1 MTQSFYSL
9 LDSFSTFS
17 RLNVSEIAGI
27 GVLKSVNF
35 AFCGMKNISLIKKTI
50 KILDVHISY
59 NKNLQCNQ
67 NFSNS
72 IKNIVNV
79 IRLQHMRN
87 LTIEGKITIFKW
99 LVITQISYLAL
110 LTRIPNFVFGQMK
123 QIQKRFYRETKN
135 TNPCLIRNVTNIKM
149 VVQKMMT

>member
-1 MTQSFYSL
+1 MSIFVQHMLMTQSFYKIYKFCESTFSL

-59 NKNLQCNQ
+59 NKNLQCN
-67 NFSNS
+67 
-72 IKNIVNV
+72 
-79 IRLQHMRN
+79 
-87 LTIEGKITIFKW
+87 
-99 LVITQISYLAL
+99 
-110 LTRIPNFVFGQMK
+110 
-123 QIQKRFYRETKN
+123 
-135 TNPCLIRNVTNIKM
+135 
-149 VVQKMMT
+149 